1 MVKEEDEIIIP
12 PLIDSPATKGCE
24 GKWREREE
32 EEEVRVGRELWS
44 ILHLLRGEGEKLEL
58 MRKIA
63 QKLP

>member
-32 EEEVRVGRELWS
+32 EEEVRVGREL
-44 ILHLLRGEGEKLEL
+44 
-58 MRKIA
+58 
-63 QKLP
+63 